1 MVDRAT
7 ARSLA
12 ARTFRLGAFGG
23 AAAVRMAAIAATSP
37 GSTRGPRLAAEIARL
52 LERLGGAFVKAGQIL
67 GTRVDLVGETVA
79 TALGRLHDSVEPMPP
94 AEALRTV
101 RAGLGRTP
109 PEFVR
114 AVGGPSVAGGSIACV
129 YRAQLRDRVVAVK
142 VRRPGAGAAI
152 AADMAVLRFAAG
164 VAARMPALRRVPFM
178 EIVDQVGDCLMA
190 QLDFGAEAANLRRLH
205 DALADMPDVVVP
217 RPVPELSGD
226 GVIAMDFIEGLDRG
240 VIEALPAEVREAQ
253 ITSLVH
259 AVYRMLF
266 VEGFVHVDLH
276 QGNTYFLPD
285 GTVVL
290 LDAGL
295 VFRMGREARERFTG
309 FFAGMI
315 RGDGEACADILLS
328 TVRRREPDTDIAAF
342 RAEVSDLVVRNAG
355 MVARDFDLPA
365 FCLDLFDLQRKHR
378 LHAEPE
384 FIFPMLGLLTLQG
397 VVKRHHPMMDFQL
410 EAAPFVMHGLL
421 VTGGVTG

>member
-1 MVDRAT
+1 MVDRAS

-12 ARTFRLGAFGG
+12 ARTVRIGACGG
-23 AAAVRMAAIAATSP
+23 AAAVRMAAIAATSSE
-37 GSTRGPRLAAEIARL
+37 GTRGTRLAAELARL
-52 LERLGGAFVKAGQIL
+52 MERLGGAFVKTGQIL
-67 GTRVDLVGETVA
+67 GTRVDLVGETLA
-79 TALGRLHDSVEPMPP
+79 TALGRLHDDVEPMTPE
-94 AEALRTV
+94 EALRTM
-101 RAGLGRTP
+101 RAGLGLTP

-129 YRAQLRDRVVAVK
+129 YRAERGGRALAVK

-152 AADMAVLRFAAG
+152 AADMAVLRAAAG
-164 VAARMPALRRVPFM
+164 AAARLPALRRVPFM

-205 DALADMPDVVVP
+205 DDLAGIPGVVVP

-226 GVIAMDFIEGLDRG
+226 GVIAMEFIEGLDRG
-240 VIEALPAEVREAQ
+240 VIEDLPARVREAQ

-266 VEGFVHVDLH
+266 IEGFLHLDLH
-276 QGNTYFLPD
+276 QGNTYFKPD
-285 GTVVL
+285 GTVVV

-295 VFRMGREARERFTG
+295 VFRMSPRARERFTG

-315 RGDGEACADILLS
+315 RGDGEVCADILLS
-328 TVRRREPDTDIAAF
+328 TVRRTDPETDIAAF
-342 RAEVSDLVVRNAG
+342 HAEISDLVLRNVG

-378 LHAEPE
+378 LYAEPE
-384 FIFPMLGLLTLQG
+384 FIFPMLCLLTLQG

-421 VTGGVTG
+421 VTSGATG

>member
-1 MVDRAT
+1 MVDRAS

-12 ARTFRLGAFGG
+12 ARTVRIGACGG
-23 AAAVRMAAIAATSP
+23 AAAVRMAAIAATSSE
-37 GSTRGPRLAAEIARL
+37 GTRGTRLAAELARL
-52 LERLGGAFVKAGQIL
+52 MDRLGGAFVKTGQIL
-67 GTRVDLVGETVA
+67 GTRVDLVGETLA
-79 TALGRLHDSVEPMPP
+79 TALGRLHDDVEPMTPE
-94 AEALRTV
+94 EALRTM
-101 RAGLGRTP
+101 RAGLGLTP

-129 YRAQLRDRVVAVK
+129 YRAERGGRVLAVK

-152 AADMAVLRFAAG
+152 AADMAVLRAAAG
-164 VAARMPALRRVPFM
+164 AAARLPAFRRVPFM

-205 DALADMPDVVVP
+205 DDLAGIPGVVVP

-226 GVIAMDFIEGLDRG
+226 GVIAMEFIEGLDRG
-240 VIEALPAEVREAQ
+240 VIEDLPARVREAQ

-266 VEGFVHVDLH
+266 IEGFLHLDLH
-276 QGNTYFLPD
+276 QGNTYFKPD

-295 VFRMGREARERFTG
+295 VFRMSPRARERFTG

-315 RGDGEACADILLS
+315 RGDGEVCADILLS
-328 TVRRREPDTDIAAF
+328 TVRCTDPETNIAAF
-342 RAEVSDLVVRNAG
+342 RAEISDLVLRNVG

-378 LHAEPE
+378 LYAEPE
-384 FIFPMLGLLTLQG
+384 FIFPMLCLLTLQG

-421 VTGGVTG
+421 VTSGATG

>member
-1 MVDRAT
+1 MVDRAG

-12 ARTFRLGAFGG
+12 TRTVRIGAFGG
-23 AAAVRMAAIAATSP
+23 AAAARMAAIAASSP
-37 GSTRGPRLAAEIARL
+37 KSTRGTRLAAELARL
-52 LERLGGAFVKAGQIL
+52 MERLGGAFVKAGQIL

-79 TALGRLHDSVEPMPP
+79 TALGRLHDSVEPMAPE
-94 AEALRTV
+94 EALRTI
-101 RAGLGRTP
+101 RAGLGLIP

-129 YRAQLRDRVVAVK
+129 YRAERGGRAVAVK
-142 VRRPGAGAAI
+142 VRRPGVGAAI
-152 AADMAVLRFAAG
+152 AADMAVLRAAAV
-164 VAARMPALRRVPFM
+164 VAARLPALRRVPFM

-205 DALADMPDVVVP
+205 DDLAEMPGVVVP

-226 GVIAMDFIEGLDRG
+226 GVIAMEFIEGLDRG
-240 VIEALPAEVREAQ
+240 AIEALPARVREGQ

-266 VEGFVHVDLH
+266 VEGFIHIDLH
-276 QGNTYFLPD
+276 QGNTYFMPD

-295 VFRMGREARERFTG
+295 VFRMSPEARERFTG

-315 RGDGEACADILLS
+315 RGDGEVCADILLS
-328 TVRRREPDTDIAAF
+328 TVRRTDPETDIAAF
-342 RAEVSDLVVRNAG
+342 RAEVSDLVVRNVG
-355 MVARDFDLPA
+355 VVARDFDLPA

-378 LHAEPE
+378 LYAEPE
-384 FIFPMLGLLTLQG
+384 FIFPMLCLLTLQG
-397 VVKRHHPMMDFQL
+397 LVKRYHPMMDFQL

-421 VTGGVTG
+421 VMSGATG

>member
-1 MVDRAT
+1 MVDRAS

-12 ARTFRLGAFGG
+12 ARTVRIGACGG
-23 AAAVRMAAIAATSP
+23 AAAVRMAAIAATSSE
-37 GSTRGPRLAAEIARL
+37 GTRGTRLAAELARL
-52 LERLGGAFVKAGQIL
+52 MERLGGAFVKTGQIL
-67 GTRVDLVGETVA
+67 GTRVDLVGETLA
-79 TALGRLHDSVEPMPP
+79 TALGRLHDDVEPMTPE
-94 AEALRTV
+94 EALRTM
-101 RAGLGRTP
+101 RAGLGLTP

-129 YRAQLRDRVVAVK
+129 YRAERGGRVLAVK

-152 AADMAVLRFAAG
+152 AADMAVLRAAAG
-164 VAARMPALRRVPFM
+164 AAARLPAFRRVPFM

-205 DALADMPDVVVP
+205 DDLAGIPGVVVP

-226 GVIAMDFIEGLDRG
+226 GVIAMEFIEGLDRG
-240 VIEALPAEVREAQ
+240 VIEDLPARVREAQ

-266 VEGFVHVDLH
+266 IEGFLHLDLH
-276 QGNTYFLPD
+276 QGNTYFKPD

-295 VFRMGREARERFTG
+295 VFRMSPRARERFTG

-315 RGDGEACADILLS
+315 RGDGEVCADILLS
-328 TVRRREPDTDIAAF
+328 TVRRTDPETNIAAF
-342 RAEVSDLVVRNAG
+342 RAEISDLVLRNVG

-365 FCLDLFDLQRKHR
+365 FCLDLFDLQRKYR
-378 LHAEPE
+378 LYAEPE
-384 FIFPMLGLLTLQG
+384 FIFPMLCLLTLQG

-421 VTGGVTG
+421 VTSGATG

>member
-7 ARSLA
+7 ALSLA
-12 ARTFRLGAFGG
+12 TRTFRISGSGG

-37 GSTRGPRLAAEIARL
+37 AGARGTRLAAELARL

-79 TALGRLHDSVEPMPP
+79 TALGRLHDSVEPMTP
-94 AEALRTV
+94 AEALRTI
-101 RAGLGRTP
+101 RAGLGPIP

-129 YRAQLRDRVVAVK
+129 YRAQVGGRAVAVK

-152 AADMAVLRFAAG
+152 AADLAVLRFAAG
-164 VAARMPALRRVPFM
+164 VAARIPALRRVPLM

-205 DALADMPDVVVP
+205 DDLADLPDVVVP

-226 GVIAMDFIEGLDRG
+226 GVIAMEFIEGLDRG
-240 VIEALPAEVREAQ
+240 AIEAVPARVREEQ
-253 ITSLVH
+253 VTSLVQ

-285 GTVVL
+285 GTVVI

-295 VFRMGREARERFTG
+295 VFRMSREARERFTG

-315 RGDGEACADILLS
+315 QGDGEACADILLS
-328 TVRRREPDTDIAAF
+328 TVRRREPETDVAAF
-342 RAEVSDLVVRNAG
+342 RSEVSELVLRNVG

-378 LHAEPE
+378 LYAEPE

-397 VVKRHHPMMDFQL
+397 LVKRHHPMMDFQL

-421 VTGGVTG
+421 VTSGATG

>member
-1 MVDRAT
+1 MDRAT

-12 ARTFRLGAFGG
+12 ARAFRLGAFGG
-23 AAAVRMAAIAATSP
+23 AAAVRMVAIVATSP
-37 GSTRGPRLAAEIARL
+37 RSTRGPRLAAEAARL
-52 LERLGGAFVKAGQIL
+52 LEKLGGAFVKAGQIL
-67 GTRVDLVGETVA
+67 GTRVDLVGETA
-79 TALGRLHDSVEPMPP
+79 AAALGRLHDSVEPMAP

-114 AVGGPSVAGGSIACV
+114 AVGGPSAAGGSIACV
-129 YRAQLRDRVVAVK
+129 YRAQLGDRAVAVK

-164 VAARMPALRRVPFM
+164 VAARIPALRRVPFM

-217 RPVPELSGD
+217 RPIPELSGD
-226 GVIAMDFIEGLDRG
+226 GVIAMEFIEGLDRD
-240 VIEALPAEVREAQ
+240 VIETLPARVREAQ
-253 ITSLVH
+253 ITALVH

-276 QGNTYFLPD
+276 QGNTYFMPD

-315 RGDGEACADILLS
+315 QGDGEACADILLS
-328 TVRRREPDTDIAAF
+328 TVRRREPETDIAAF

-384 FIFPMLGLLTLQG
+384 FIFPMLSLLTLQG

-421 VTGGVTG
+421 VTSGVTG

>member
-1 MVDRAT
+1 MVDRAS
-7 ARSLA
+7 ARALA
-12 ARTFRLGAFGG
+12 TRTLRIGALGG

-37 GSTRGPRLAAEIARL
+37 GSTRGTRLAGELARL
-52 LERLGGAFVKAGQIL
+52 MERLGGAFVKAGQIL

-79 TALGRLHDSVEPMPP
+79 AALGRLHDSVEPMTP
-94 AEALRTV
+94 AEALRTI
-101 RAGLGRTP
+101 RAGLGPIP

-129 YRAQLRDRVVAVK
+129 YRAERGDRVVAVK

-152 AADMAVLRFAAG
+152 AADMAVLRAVAG
-164 VAARMPALRRVPFM
+164 VAARLPAFRRVPFM
-178 EIVDQVGDCLMA
+178 EIVEQVGDCLMA
-190 QLDFGAEAANLRRLH
+190 QLDFGAEAANLRRLRE
-205 DALADMPDVVVP
+205 DLAEVPGVVVP
-217 RPVPELSGD
+217 RTVPELSGD
-226 GVIAMDFIEGLDRG
+226 GVITMEFIEGLDRG
-240 VIEALPAEVREAQ
+240 SIEDVPARVREAQ

-266 VEGFVHVDLH
+266 VEGFIHIDLH
-276 QGNTYFLPD
+276 QGNTYFKSD

-295 VFRMGREARERFTG
+295 VFRMSAGARERFTG

-315 RGDGEACADILLS
+315 RGDGEVCAEILLS
-328 TVRRREPDTDIAAF
+328 TVRRTEPGTDIAAF
-342 RAEVSDLVVRNAG
+342 RADIADLVVRNVG

-365 FCLDLFDLQRKHR
+365 FCLDLFDLQRRHR
-378 LHAEPE
+378 LYAEPE
-384 FIFPMLGLLTLQG
+384 FVFPMLCLLTLQG
-397 VVKRHHPMMDFQL
+397 VVKRYHPMMDFQL

-421 VTGGVTG
+421 AASGTPG